1 MRLCHGGCVVRLC
14 HVEVVSCGGNLQLC
28 GGNLQSCGGNLH
40 DTTLYFFP
48 TQGARFSP
56 KDPLLLRRLQSLS
69 QSNGFSAEMSGPK
82 LERQDEASDSR
93 GRTKLLR
100 QDEASEFGP
109 KLERQDEAS
118 GGEMPMQAL
127 NAYEVADQ
135 HFSGAVAYTGSIQQ
149 QADNMFASSSYDSSD
164 LASELSAH
172 QSPNLRY
179 DALSLPTIFLVF
191 FTATPPLGKWPD
203 LVARRRRGFSPAA
216 TARHQGRSQPGRE
229 KIWDV
234 LRFRGLSTPL
244 FMGLST
250 PLFRGLSIEKV
261 PKRIYGRKLSKDV
274 R

>member
-82 LERQDEASDSR
+82 LERQDEA
-93 GRTKLLR
+93 
-100 QDEASEFGP
+100 P
-109 KLERQDEAS
+109 

-149 QADNMFASSSYDSSD
+149 QADDMFVSSSYDSSD